1 MHTVQVGHQELP
13 AATQRSQSPAESHQ
27 DGLPLLPCTPS
38 PPASGHSSTKR
49 DGMAERTRGIQS
61 TQGFIF
67 ASRETGGGVR
77 CKQAPLAAPRFQQS
91 FQGKFPEMGKLPAEN
106 LSGSPHLPY
115 LAPLP
120 AKAATQADESLD
132 ALTGKMPGAAS
143 ETKLPTLETSP
154 GSSPR
159 DRAHAVGAIDDIQQ
173 EITQEQQ
180 LKLNLNLFAQT
191 AAAKILERV
200 SKGLKQTV
208 KNFKEADPREN
219 FQSVSG
225 AATAPDSGKG
235 WEEEQQKPFHLP
247 LISPQLPKQDAC
259 AQAKEID
266 EPVHS
271 MPVVRPRSSGS
282 GQGKPR
288 TRQNHG
294 TKTTHPSSWQL
305 SSHSCFPLG
314 AESIASGEIQGG
326 PAYKEQDECLPTHP
340 AAPRL
345 PQPPT
350 RVDFANVFRE
360 TCHELKSRKLPAPKD
375 TSAREAKAQSLVKAA
390 RSCDLVFHSGDL
402 QLPELQAPLTVMPI
416 LTTKA
421 TPFAEILAEHSSET
435 PEEADTGRTRFAQ
448 GILGDPGMAAR
459 AECQGPALPATALE
473 DTIQQLVTAAW
484 SHANDAS
491 PGPSWQLVQPNAD
504 KTMEERRVAVA
515 QGLVAHT
522 NGPVAPA
529 SRVLEQT
536 MKPGET
542 TSPTAPQGPDPHA
555 HGSNRAANRASGPA
569 LPGRGHGPGHPGQ
582 PQAGQGPQGQAL
594 TIIPRIGG
602 RPLRIHPDVTSEH
615 LSVLSIK
622 TESAEE
628 LNSSCLIRTEQ
639 SLAQLRKLHLWRKK
653 SQKEREVKEQEGE
666 GKRFTLTMSGRL
678 NVKPKEVFCRN
689 SFPNL
694 WEPELTRVELLKDV
708 TTKQD
713 LMERLVVHSVKK
725 EQSMR
730 AEQRGL
736 RAPKGVELEVV
747 AEEDDDEEDANEDI
761 LKVEDSL
768 LICKRRLHIMMN
780 RQEERRHAWILWGAK
795 EKSLHLH
802 NLGKTQLPKQRHFH
816 THIFPEDTPPIP
828 QNALHHAST
837 HRSLA
842 RGFSLGQRPLA
853 PGCP

>member
-1 MHTVQVGHQELP
+1 MEGEASARSQPEGGHPGTQDHSRVGHQELP

-67 ASRETGGGVR
+67 ASRET
-77 CKQAPLAAPRFQQS
+77 
-91 FQGKFPEMGKLPAEN
+91 
-106 LSGSPHLPY
+106 
-115 LAPLP
+115 
-120 AKAATQADESLD
+120 
-132 ALTGKMPGAAS
+132 
-143 ETKLPTLETSP
+143 
-154 GSSPR
+154 
-159 DRAHAVGAIDDIQQ
+159 
-173 EITQEQQ
+173 
-180 LKLNLNLFAQT
+180 
-191 AAAKILERV
+191 
-200 SKGLKQTV
+200 
-208 KNFKEADPREN
+208 
-219 FQSVSG
+219 
-225 AATAPDSGKG
+225 
-235 WEEEQQKPFHLP
+235 
-247 LISPQLPKQDAC
+247 
-259 AQAKEID
+259 
-266 EPVHS
+266 
-271 MPVVRPRSSGS
+271 
-282 GQGKPR
+282 
-288 TRQNHG
+288 
-294 TKTTHPSSWQL
+294 
-305 SSHSCFPLG
+305 

-340 AAPRL
+340 AALRL

-536 MKPGET
+536 MKP
-542 TSPTAPQGPDPHA
+542 
-555 HGSNRAANRASGPA
+555 
-569 LPGRGHGPGHPGQ
+569 
-582 PQAGQGPQGQAL
+582 
-594 TIIPRIGG
+594 
-602 RPLRIHPDVTSEH
+602 
-615 LSVLSIK
+615 
-622 TESAEE
+622 ESAEE

-747 AEEDDDEEDANEDI
+747 AEEDDDDEDANEDI

-780 RQEERRHAWILWGAK
+780 RQEERRHAWIPWG
-795 EKSLHLH
+795 
-802 NLGKTQLPKQRHFH
+802 PKKK
-816 THIFPEDTPPIP
+816 
-828 QNALHHAST
+828 AST
-837 HRSLA
+837 CTIWARPSFLSKDTSTRTYFPKIPHPSHRMLCTTPAPTEAWPVGSRLA
-842 RGFSLGQRPLA
+842 RGLWHQVAHEHVADESSSFTDTSEDDSGMFTDTPASWQWPSILRTALRAVCRALSCSCDRRQ
-853 PGCP
+853 